1 MDVIT
6 EAPTVEVMPPAAPW
20 EALPDGDY
28 SIVEL
33 MGHTTLVGRITEV
46 ERFGSK
52 MAAIEVLFSGQLL
65 PAIFQGGSSFYRM
78 TPCSKETA
86 WKAQHK
92 PERMYSLPA
101 PIRAIVPAALLPA
114 PEPRPAQSFSFD
126 EAASDDGDQDPD
138 F

>member
-1 MDVIT
+1 MEVIT
-6 EAPTVEVMPPAAPW
+6 EANTVEVMPPAAPW
-20 EALPDGDY
+20 EALPDGEY

-78 TPCSKETA
+78 TPCTKETA
-86 WKAQHK
+86 WKAQHTAD
-92 PERMYSLPA
+92 RMYSLPA
-101 PIRAIVPAALLPA
+101 PIKAIVPPALLPA
-114 PEPRPAQSFSFD
+114 PEPQTARSYDAG
-126 EAASDDGDQDPD
+126 DGDPE